1 MASSQT
7 QATLVASNQ
16 CHPEQVDLSKLGQ
29 ILARFKK
36 PASSDVIPLLQAI
49 QEAYG
54 YLPTEALEALSGR
67 TGIPLTQIYG
77 VATFY
82 AQFSFTPR
90 GRHIVRVC
98 RGTACHVR
106 GAKRLTASVQ
116 KHLGVEEGKTTK
128 DFRFTFETVACLGTC
143 FLSPVMM
150 VDNSFF
156 GKLTP
161 EKAVKILDSYE

>member
-1 MASSQT
+1 MASSETQT
-7 QATLVASNQ
+7 APSN
-16 CHPEQVDLSKLGQ
+16 EVDLSKLDQ
-29 ILARFKK
+29 TLLKFKK
-36 PASSDVIPLLQAI
+36 PTPSDVIPLLQGI
-49 QEAYG
+49 QGSYG
-54 YLPTEALEALSGR
+54 YLPTEALEALAER

-106 GAKRLTASVQ
+106 GAKRLVSTVQ
-116 KHLGVEEGKTTK
+116 KHLAVDEGKTTK

-150 VDNSFF
+150 VDSSFY

-161 EKAVKILDSYE
+161 EKALKIIDSYE

>member
-1 MASSQT
+1 MASSETQT
-7 QATLVASNQ
+7 ALGN
-16 CHPEQVDLSKLGQ
+16 QVDLSKLDQ
-29 ILARFKK
+29 ILEKLKK
-36 PASSDVIPLLQAI
+36 PHSSDVIPLLQAI
-49 QEAYG
+49 QESYG
-54 YLPTEALEALSGR
+54 YLPTEALEELSKR

-90 GRHIVRVC
+90 GRHIVRPC

-106 GAKRLTASVQ
+106 GAKRIRATVQ
-116 KHLGVEEGKTTK
+116 KHLGVKEGQTTK

-150 VDNSFF
+150 VDSSFY

-161 EKAVKILDSYE
+161 EKALKILDTYK